1 MPIVQTLR
9 TTFNLQK
16 YSQKF
21 GIGRNPVKE
30 IDPDIFA
37 NSTLL
42 SYVENTSS
50 DKKKSVFQ

>member
-42 SYVENTSS
+42 SYVE
-50 DKKKSVFQ
+50 KYILRQEKSVFQ